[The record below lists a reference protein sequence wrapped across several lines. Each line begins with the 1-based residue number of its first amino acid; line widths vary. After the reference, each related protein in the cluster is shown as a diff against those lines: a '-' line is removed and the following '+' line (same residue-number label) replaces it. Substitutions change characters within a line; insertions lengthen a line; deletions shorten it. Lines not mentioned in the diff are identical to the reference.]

1 LCIAGAVRVVC
12 AIGERHGKR
21 CGAYMEKKAMTL
33 DESNQIEE
41 LLTIWYQWQL
51 GYFPDLGAG
60 RVDPTCRGFAE
71 NDRHSTIEE
80 RTDAAERKAKKKT
93 AEQVDLCV
101 DALPWQQ
108 RAQIQ
113 IHMQWKIEPQR
124 AAEREAKLNAECGAS
139 VWHITARS
147 GIADNHVIYQ
157 EAKFALLPALRRRSL
172 IKVPVEV

>member
-1 LCIAGAVRVVC
+1 
-12 AIGERHGKR
+12 
-21 CGAYMEKKAMTL
+21 MTL

-41 LLTIWYQWQL
+41 LLTVWYQWQL

-108 RAQIQ
+108 RACVQL
-113 IHMQWKIEPQR
+113 HMQWKIQPER
-124 AAEREAKLNAECGAS
+124 ASACESIMNAECGAK
-139 VWHITARS
+139 VWHFKR
-147 GIADNHVIYQ
+147 ADNFRENHVMYQ
-157 EAKFALLPALRRRSL
+157 EAKFALLPTLRRRAL
-172 IKVPVEV
+172 IKPEPQPA

>member
-1 LCIAGAVRVVC
+1 
-12 AIGERHGKR
+12 
-21 CGAYMEKKAMTL
+21 MKAMTP

-41 LLTIWYQWQL
+41 LLTVWYEWQV

-71 NDRHSTIEE
+71 KDRYSTIDE
-80 RTDAAERKAKKKT
+80 RTDASERKAKKKA

-113 IHMQWKIEPQR
+113 IHMQWKIHPQR
-124 AAEREAKLNAECGAS
+124 AAAREEQLNAECGAC
-139 VWHITARS
+139 VWHVPRKVD
-147 GIADNHVIYQ
+147 IAGNHVIYQ
-157 EAKFALLPALRRRSL
+157 EAKFMLLPALRKRGMIRS
-172 IKVPVEV
+172 IESHKPSAVELR